1 MAKESKFQELA
12 DHIIPAVGGRD
23 NISFFT
29 HCVTRLRFNL
39 KDRDRAD
46 VKAIEGLKEVVGIKW
61 SGEQLQV
68 IIGTEVS
75 DAYKLIC
82 KQNGM
87 QAESAVAENLDKDL
101 AGKKKFS
108 LNAVIDGISGCITP
122 LLPMLVGS
130 GMLKVI
136 LVLLSQF
143 QILGADHPT
152 YVTLNFVADAAFYFL
167 PVAVG
172 VTGAQKFG
180 ANIAIGLMLGAALV
194 HPNFVALVGEGS
206 EISVFGIPILAK
218 TYSSTAFPMVM
229 TMWIC
234 GYVERFIA
242 KHSPKVLRSVLEP
255 VLTVLIMAPLML
267 CLIAPLGSLLS
278 TYLTSAILWVYSV
291 IGPLGIAIIACLHPL
306 LVMTGMHTSLIPFVT
321 EQFATVGYE
330 PFLGVPQGIS
340 NLNQGIACLAVALKA
355 KSVELKSIATTC
367 GVTALIS
374 GTTEPAMFG
383 VTLKYKTPLA
393 AVMIGNFCGGLYAGI
408 MHVVRYAYGGY
419 SLLTLPVFIGE
430 NPSNFPNMMI
440 AIAIGMVV
448 TFISAMILYKP
459 ERAEGGER

>member
-1 MAKESKFQELA
+1 MAKESKFKNLA
-12 DHIIPAVGGRD
+12 DHIITLVGGKD
-23 NISFFT
+23 NITFFT
-29 HCVTRLRFNL
+29 HCITRLRFNL
-39 KDRDRAD
+39 KDKDMAD
-46 VKAIEGLKEVVGIKW
+46 VKAIEGLKEVVGVKW

-68 IIGTEVS
+68 IIGTEVG

-82 KQNGM
+82 QENGL
-87 QAESAVAENLDKDL
+87 QAEEGIDENLDGKA

-122 LLPMLVGS
+122 ILPMLVGS
-130 GMLKVI
+130 GMIKVI
-136 LVLLSQF
+136 LVLLTQF
-143 QILGADHPT
+143 NMMGAENPT
-152 YVTLNFVADAAFYFL
+152 YATLNFVADAAFYFL

-172 VTGAQKFG
+172 VTGAKKFG
-180 ANIAIGLMLGAALV
+180 ANMAIGLLLGAALV
-194 HPNFVALVGEGS
+194 HPNFVAMVGAGG
-206 EISVFGIPILAK
+206 EISIFGIPVLAK
-218 TYSSTAFPMVM
+218 TYSSTVFPMVM
-229 TMWIC
+229 TMWVC

-255 VLTVLIMAPLML
+255 VLTILIMAPLML

-278 TYLTSAILWVYSV
+278 TYLTAGIMWIYNV

-355 KSVELKSIATTC
+355 KDVDLKSLATTC

-393 AVMIGNFCGGLYAGI
+393 AVMIGNFCGGLYAGL
-408 MHVVRYAYGGY
+408 MHVVRYAYGGS

-430 NPSNFPNMMI
+430 NASNFPNMMI

-448 TFISAMILYKP
+448 TFAAAMVLYKP
-459 ERAEGGER
+459 ERR